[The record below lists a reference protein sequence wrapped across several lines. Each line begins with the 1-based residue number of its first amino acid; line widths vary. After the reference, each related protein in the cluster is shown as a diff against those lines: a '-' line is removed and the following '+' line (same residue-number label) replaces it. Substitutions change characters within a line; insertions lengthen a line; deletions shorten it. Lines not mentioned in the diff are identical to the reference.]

1 MIALDTGAILNRD
14 FSPED
19 FIVIRSHS
27 LATMETFTPCK
38 KCAKNGKCARRS
50 YTECINEY
58 YARWKEAGFRVI
70 IRD

>member
-19 FIVIRSHS
+19 FIVIKSHS
-27 LATMETFTPCK
+27 LATMETFYPCK
-38 KCAKNGKCARRS
+38 KCAKNGKCVKS
-50 YTECINEY
+50 YKICVDEY
-58 YARWKEAGFRVI
+58 YTRWKEAGFRVI